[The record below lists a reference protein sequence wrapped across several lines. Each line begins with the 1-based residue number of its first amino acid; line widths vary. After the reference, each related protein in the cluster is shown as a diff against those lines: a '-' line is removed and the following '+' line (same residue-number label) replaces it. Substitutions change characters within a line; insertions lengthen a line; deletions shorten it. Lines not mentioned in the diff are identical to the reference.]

1 MIMSNVT
8 DKRFHSRIESNK
20 GHKTPYE
27 IRTELLELAY
37 RILRDRNGESNLYD
51 ITTED
56 VIAEATKLNKFIS
69 QG

>member
-1 MIMSNVT
+1 MSNVT
-8 DKRFHSRIESNK
+8 DKRNHSRIESSK

-37 RILRDRNGESNLYD
+37 RILRDRD
-51 ITTED
+51 DHAKITTEE